1 METFNHILKLYAG
14 IGLFFFAIYLLED
27 SLKNRSS
34 RSFKLLL
41 RRITKN
47 KLGAAT
53 EGVIVT
59 GNLKSS
65 YIVSFMVLAF
75 LGAGLFT
82 MRNATAIIL
91 GANLGTTPDDYLK

>member
-1 METFNHILKLYAG
+1 M
-14 IGLFFFAIYLLED
+14 ED

-41 RRITKN
+41 QRITKN

-59 GNLKSS
+59 GILKSS